1 MGHFRFSLF
10 GLMAAIAL
18 VAIFCAAI
26 AAGTVLWYRWVLIC
40 TLVVLLVAVL
50 TACWE
55 RGPQRAVYIGFAVF
69 GGIYFLL
76 ALAPFFGGN
85 TGKSAI
91 EALMMDLIRSPNDTS
106 PMNRIS
112 LGSTVAVPV
121 RYIVHFGAALMFGVI
136 GGLIGDAIY
145 GRTKK

>member
-26 AAGTVLWYRWVLIC
+26 AAGTVLWLQMVFIC
-40 TLVVLLVAVL
+40 TLVVLLIAVL
-50 TACWE
+50 LACWE

-85 TGKSAI
+85 TSALLPSNI
-91 EALMMDLIRSPNDTS
+91 MMDLIRSPNDTS

-136 GGLIGDAIY
+136 GGLIVDAIY

>member
-1 MGHFRFSLF
+1 
-10 GLMAAIAL
+10 

-26 AAGTVLWYRWVLIC
+26 AAGTVLWLQVVFIC
-40 TLVVLLVAVL
+40 TLMVLLIVAL
-50 TACWE
+50 MACWE

-85 TGKSAI
+85 TSALLPSNI
-91 EALMMDLIRSPNDTS
+91 MMDLIRSPNDTS
-106 PMNRIS
+106 PVNRIS

>member
-1 MGHFRFSLF
+1 
-10 GLMAAIAL
+10 MAAIAL

-26 AAGTVLWYRWVLIC
+26 AAGTVLWLQLVFIC

-50 TACWE
+50 MACWE
-55 RGPQRAVYIGFAVF
+55 RGPQCAVYIGFAVF

-85 TGKSAI
+85 TSALLPSNI
-91 EALMMDLIRSPNDTS
+91 MMDLIRSPNDTS